1 MRARQV
7 AFLTSALRVEDLP
20 QYPFPEV
27 AFAGRSNVGKSS
39 LINTLVAQRRLARV
53 GATPGQTRSI
63 NLYPV
68 DSEWVLVDLPGYGYA
83 RVSLQQRKNFHRLV
97 MQYLMEREQLVL
109 ACVLTDVRHEPTRD
123 DLALMEELELNHRQ
137 FAVILTKADT
147 LTPSAVEERRSQ
159 LLGLVANCSS
169 CAGVIATSAR
179 TKIGRHQV
187 WSLIQNAVQ
196 DYRARQSKAS

>member
-97 MQYLMEREQLVL
+97 MQYLLEREQLVL
-109 ACVLTDVRHEPTRD
+109 ACVLTDARNDPTRD

-169 CAGVIATSAR
+169 CAGVIATSAH